1 MLANHIQVN
10 IGAAFDD
17 QFIMDVPDDEA
28 MPEGFHGIAE
38 DVPTDGLHDIL
49 NELRTIG
56 FDAFPFLCG
65 SNTFISYGFAAE
77 LILTDTRLHVGEKAT
92 GGKLVVSRGHTREER
107 GLLGAKGSREACFVG
122 RGRAVK

>member
-49 NELRTIG
+49 NELRTVG
-56 FDAFPFLCG
+56 FDAFPLLCR
-65 SNTFISYGFAAE
+65 SNTFICDGLTTE
-77 LILTDTRLHVGEKAT
+77 LILTNAGLYVGE
-92 GGKLVVSRGHTREER
+92 
-107 GLLGAKGSREACFVG
+107 
-122 RGRAVK
+122 